1 MYALLQITQLVG
13 TIIILAVCAA
23 VFQFE
28 FESVEYTV
36 SEGEG
41 SVEVCVLVSP
51 FLATS
56 SRVTIQTSEKTTA
69 ERPATGTR
77 NNYAYN

>member
-1 MYALLQITQLVG
+1 MLAL
-13 TIIILAVCAA
+13 CAA

-51 FLATS
+51 FLDTPY
-56 SRVTIQTSEKTTA
+56 RVTIGTSEKTTA
-69 ERPATGTR
+69 EKPATGT
-77 NNYAYN
+77 YICAQQLYK